1 MKFYNILQ
9 MNPGDI
15 KKLIGNT
22 DDDKEIMRL
31 KFGMGLRSV
40 LIILFAIA
48 FIAPLSSLFGS
59 ENNAMAVA
67 IFCILL
73 GVRFVDFGY
82 RIEDALLN
90 LAIVFLILL
99 LSPVAAYY
107 VNPIIGLIIH
117 FISFMVIL
125 LITCDRPE
133 MGNGGLFSF
142 SYIFLAGNPV
152 SGEILYN
159 RFLMMCVG
167 LVICGAIFFVKH
179 RHKHTHIT
187 FKEKI
192 KEIDIYSHKHHW
204 QIKMALG
211 IRLIL
216 TMGRIFNIERFMW
229 AGFACGS
236 LLADHNENP
245 RLQEKFIHRVIGVM
259 LGSLT
264 FYVIYSII
272 PESMHM
278 LIGPIGGFCLGFC
291 ADYKYKTA
299 MNCFGALMLAAQVY
313 GLHSAIMLRITDN
326 LIGIIFAVT
335 FYYFYELIIGK
346 RFKALSE

>member
-1 MKFYNILQ
+1 MRFYDILQ
-9 MNPGDI
+9 MNPGNI
-15 KKLIGNT
+15 KDLISKT
-22 DDDKEIMRL
+22 DDDKEIRRL

-48 FIAPLSSLFGS
+48 FIAPLSGLFGS
-59 ENNAMAVA
+59 ENNSMAVA

-82 RIEDALLN
+82 RIQDALLN
-90 LAIVFLILL
+90 LAIVFFILL
-99 LSPVAAYY
+99 LSPVIAFYA
-107 VNPIIGLIIH
+107 NPVLGLIIH
-117 FISFMVIL
+117 FVSFMVIL

-142 SYIFLAGNPV
+142 SYIFLAGTPV
-152 SGEILYN
+152 TGEVLYN

-167 LVICGAIFFVKH
+167 LIICGRIFFMKH

-187 FKEKI
+187 FRDKLKEV
-192 KEIDIYSHKHHW
+192 DVYGHKHHW

-211 IRLIL
+211 IALIL
-216 TMGRIFNIERFMW
+216 TMGKMLNIERFMW

-245 RLQEKFIHRVIGVM
+245 RLHEKFIHRLIGVF
-259 LGSLT
+259 LGSGM

-299 MNCFGALMLAAQVY
+299 MNCFGALMLAAQIY
-313 GLHSAIMLRITDN
+313 GLHSAIALRITDT
-326 LIGIIFAVT
+326 LIGIVFAVT
-335 FYYFYELIIGK
+335 FYYLYELTIGK
-346 RFKALSE
+346 KFKVMAD